1 MDCDPRVRRDVVKPT
16 RIRALEALERQHD
29 LFSFRVDGWSAWRV
43 MRNPVHRMASDL
55 PLSQPSRLNAA
66 RSLHALAAT
75 IRLVCLLLT
84 AGKRD
89 LLVKTCRSGLRM
101 SIGRQFRDVYFDGFL
116 QRGQSCLKLEE
127 INSPDFNEQAAAA
140 WRRADLDTVVFTFWG
155 RILGT
160 LFPVKAQAFCE
171 ATSHLIAQ
179 EVHLEVAPRWLLMRL
194 STVYWQARLYSALL
208 RRIRPQ
214 AVLVADT
221 GEYGLRIAC
230 DKQSV
235 RFIELQHGVFDAS
248 HPDAIPTWVNGS
260 TGELVLP
267 DFLACRGEFWIAQLS
282 DTRQGRDHAVTVGNE
297 LIDVAR
303 ERRRQRAPGGP
314 LNLVLTTQGLD
325 TQRLVDWTADMIAKA
340 PSDLDWRL
348 CIKLHPVYDA
358 KTREYDILKTDS
370 RVRIVGGA
378 EQPNVFDL
386 LVDADLHLSIAS
398 ACHFDAAAL
407 GVRSVVVP
415 LAGHEPMLG
424 VIDETQILL
433 AQSTADVWTV
443 ARRPPVEAIQT
454 HRFATPGFIDNLQVL
469 LSR

>member
-1 MDCDPRVRRDVVKPT
+1 MQ
-16 RIRALEALERQHD
+16 IRALEALERQHD
-29 LFSFRVDGWSAWRV
+29 LFSYRVDGWSAWRV
-43 MRNPVHRMASDL
+43 MRNPVHRMTSDL
-55 PLSQPSRLNAA
+55 PLVQPSRPNTA
-66 RSLHALAAT
+66 RALHALAAT
-75 IRLVCLLLT
+75 VKLVWLLLT

-101 SIGRQFRDVYFDGFL
+101 SIGKQFRDVYFDGLL

-140 WRRADLDTVVFTFWG
+140 WRRPDLDTVVFTFWG
-155 RILGT
+155 RFLGT

-179 EVHLEVAPRWLLMRL
+179 EMHLQIAPRWLLMRL

-208 RRIRPQ
+208 RRIRPL

-221 GEYGLRIAC
+221 GEYGLRVAC
-230 DKQSV
+230 YRQGV
-235 RFIELQHGVFDAS
+235 RFIELQHGVFDAN
-248 HPDAIPTWVNGS
+248 HPDAIPTWVQGS
-260 TGELVLP
+260 TGELMLP
-267 DFLACRGEFWIAQLS
+267 DFLACRGEFWVAQLS
-282 DTRQGRDHAVTVGNE
+282 DTRQGRDHAVAVGNE
-297 LIDVAR
+297 LIDLAR
-303 ERRRQRAPGGP
+303 ERMRHRALGGP

-325 TQRLVDWTADMIAKA
+325 TQRLVDWIADMIAKA

-348 CIKLHPVYDA
+348 WIKLHPVYDA
-358 KTREYDILKTDS
+358 KTHEYDILKADT

-386 LVDADLHLSIAS
+386 LADADLHLSIAS

-407 GVRSVVVP
+407 GVRSMVVP
-415 LAGHEPMLG
+415 LAGHEPMLE
-424 VIDETQILL
+424 VIDETQVFL
-433 AQSTADVWTV
+433 ARSTADVWTV
-443 ARRPPVEAIQT
+443 VRQPPVGAVRT
-454 HRFATPGFIDNLQVL
+454 HRFAKPGFIDNLQFL